1 MTKAIDIE
9 KHGRIHIIV
18 PQLVSGKH
26 GEVKTRVCKLPV
38 NSIIIMKLSIGY
50 LMIDHSESYDIAMLT
65 ESKYEI
71 NSYLKETYGIEVI
84 NNE

>member
-1 MTKAIDIE
+1 MAKVIDIE

-26 GEVKTRVCKLPV
+26 GEVNVKTHRIPN
-38 NSIIIMKLSIGY
+38 NSIVIIRLSIGY
-50 LMIDHSESYDIAMLT
+50 LLIDHSESYDIAMLT

-71 NSYLKETYGIEVI
+71 NSYLKETYGIEVV

>member
-1 MTKAIDIE
+1 MTKAINV
-9 KHGRIHIIV
+9 KKYGRINIIT
-18 PQLVSGKH
+18 PYLVSGKH

-71 NSYLKETYGIEVI
+71 NSYLKETYGIEVV

>member
-1 MTKAIDIE
+1 MAKVIDIE
-9 KHGRIHIIV
+9 KRGRIHIIV

-38 NSIIIMKLSIGY
+38 NSIIIMRLSIGY
-50 LMIDHSESYDIAMLT
+50 LLIDYSESYDVVVLSENT
-65 ESKYEI
+65 YEI
-71 NSYLKETYGIEVI
+71 NSYLKETYGIEVV

>member
-1 MTKAIDIE
+1 MAKAIDIE

-71 NSYLKETYGIEVI
+71 NSYLKETYGIEVV